1 MAKVELMGVTKRF
14 GAHEVCANINLAIAD
29 GEFVTLLG
37 PSGCG
42 KTTTLNMIAGL
53 EDVTSGEILMD
64 GKVVNDLTPFER
76 DVAMVFQ
83 NYALY
88 PHMTVAENIGFTLR
102 LRHKPRAEI
111 AKRVEAIA
119 GLLELT
125 PSLGRLP
132 SQLSGGQQQRV
143 AIGRAMVRE
152 PKTFLFDEP
161 FSNLDAA
168 LRVRMRSE
176 IKLLHRRLGVTSIF
190 VTHDQEEA
198 LSISDRVAVMNRGRV
213 EQFGTPEEIYVR
225 PVSRYVARFI
235 GSPQIDLIEG
245 EAVIAD
251 HGSGFRVG
259 GALFSLPR
267 ATAEALGR
275 LGPLELGI
283 RPEHV
288 VLSEQGLDAIVEI
301 VQPVGPAS
309 FVGLRWPGGLLTARV
324 PGMSRLKAGEAV
336 HFFVEPEQMMF
347 FDKASGRR
355 VLASP
360 SRPEE

>member
-1 MAKVELMGVTKRF
+1 
-14 GAHEVCANINLAIAD
+14 
-29 GEFVTLLG
+29 
-37 PSGCG
+37 
-42 KTTTLNMIAGL
+42 
-53 EDVTSGEILMD
+53 
-64 GKVVNDLTPFER
+64 
-76 DVAMVFQ
+76 
-83 NYALY
+83 
-88 PHMTVAENIGFTLR
+88 
-102 LRHKPRAEI
+102 
-111 AKRVEAIA
+111 
-119 GLLELT
+119 
-125 PSLGRLP
+125 
-132 SQLSGGQQQRV
+132 
-143 AIGRAMVRE
+143 
-152 PKTFLFDEP
+152 
-161 FSNLDAA
+161 
-168 LRVRMRSE
+168 
-176 IKLLHRRLGVTSIF
+176 
-190 VTHDQEEA
+190 
-198 LSISDRVAVMNRGRV
+198 
-213 EQFGTPEEIYVR
+213 VR

-259 GALFSLPR
+259 GALISLPR